1 MMKLIKGNI
10 FTLLSTMKKLFILL
24 SLLALVVVGCG
35 KKEEAKP
42 VEDATSKVIKVGATP
57 VPHSEILNA
66 IKEDLAAKGYTLEI
80 VEFTD
85 YVTPNI
91 ALNDGQIDA
100 NFFQHVPYMES
111 FAKDKGLKLVSAGKV
126 HVEPLGL
133 YSQKFKSVEE
143 LPEGAT
149 IAIPNDPSN
158 GGRALILLQ
167 SKGLIKLK
175 ADAGL
180 DATEADIAENPKKFV
195 FKALE
200 AAQLPRTL
208 QDVDA
213 SIINGNYALESKLN
227 PVNDSILLEGADSPY
242 ANIVTV
248 VEGHENDEKIKVLIE
263 TLQSEKVKKFI
274 AEKYNGGVVPAF

>member
-1 MMKLIKGNI
+1 
-10 FTLLSTMKKLFILL
+10 MKKLLVLL

-42 VEDATSKVIKVGATP
+42 AEDATSKVIKVGATP

-66 IKEDLAAKGYTLEI
+66 IKDDLAAKGYTLEV

-133 YSQKFKSVEE
+133 YSKKFKSVEE

-180 DATEADIAENPKKFV
+180 EATEADIAENPKKFV

-227 PVNDSILLEGADSPY
+227 PVKDSILLEGADSPY

-248 VEGHENDEKIKVLIE
+248 VQGHENDEKIKVLVE

>member
-1 MMKLIKGNI
+1 
-10 FTLLSTMKKLFILL
+10 MKKLILL
-24 SLLALVVVGCG
+24 ISIFSLVIIGCG
-35 KKEEAKP
+35 KKEEVKAPEEAVVPKI
-42 VEDATSKVIKVGATP
+42 IKVGATP
-57 VPHSEILNA
+57 VPHAEILNF
-66 IKEDLAAKGYTLEI
+66 IKDDLKAKGYTLEI

-91 ALNDGQIDA
+91 ALNDGKIDA

-133 YSQKFKSVEE
+133 YSKKYKSIDE
-143 LPEGAT
+143 LPKGAT

-175 ADAGL
+175 DDAGL
-180 DATEADIAENPKKFV
+180 EATEKDIVENSKEFK

-227 PVNDSILLEGADSPY
+227 PVTDSILLEGADSPY

-248 VEGHENDEKIKVLIE
+248 VSGHENDENIKVLIE

-274 AEKYNGGVVPAF
+274 SEKYSGGVVPAF

>member
-1 MMKLIKGNI
+1 MIKNI
-10 FTLLSTMKKLFILL
+10 LKFTVASA
-24 SLLALVVVGCG
+24 LALGLTACNDKESKESKEVKVE
-35 KKEEAKP
+35 KKQ
-42 VEDATSKVIKVGATP
+42 TVIKIGATP
-57 VPHSEILNA
+57 VPHVEILEA
-66 IKEDLAAKGYTLEI
+66 VKPLLKAKGYDLEI

-111 FAKDKGLKLVSAGKV
+111 FAKDKALKLISAGKV

>member
-1 MMKLIKGNI
+1 
-10 FTLLSTMKKLFILL
+10 LLKIL
-24 SLLALVVVGCG
+24 
-35 KKEEAKP
+35 
-42 VEDATSKVIKVGATP
+42 
-57 VPHSEILNA
+57 
-66 IKEDLAAKGYTLEI
+66 
-80 VEFTD
+80 
-85 YVTPNI
+85 
-91 ALNDGQIDA
+91 
-100 NFFQHVPYMES
+100 
-111 FAKDKGLKLVSAGKV
+111 
-126 HVEPLGL
+126 
-133 YSQKFKSVEE
+133 
-143 LPEGAT
+143 
-149 IAIPNDPSN
+149 
-158 GGRALILLQ
+158 
-167 SKGLIKLK
+167 
-175 ADAGL
+175 
-180 DATEADIAENPKKFV
+180 KKFV

>member
-1 MMKLIKGNI
+1 MVRKIMRDP
-10 FTLLSTMKKLFILL
+10 LF
-24 SLLALVVVGCG
+24 LA
-35 KKEEAKP
+35 
-42 VEDATSKVIKVGATP
+42 
-57 VPHSEILNA
+57 
-66 IKEDLAAKGYTLEI
+66 
-80 VEFTD
+80 
-85 YVTPNI
+85 
-91 ALNDGQIDA
+91 
-100 NFFQHVPYMES
+100 
-111 FAKDKGLKLVSAGKV
+111 
-126 HVEPLGL
+126 
-133 YSQKFKSVEE
+133 QKS
-143 LPEGAT
+143 
-149 IAIPNDPSN
+149 I
-158 GGRALILLQ
+158 
-167 SKGLIKLK
+167 
-175 ADAGL
+175 

>member
-1 MMKLIKGNI
+1 
-10 FTLLSTMKKLFILL
+10 MKKLLILL

-35 KKEEAKP
+35 KKEETKP

-180 DATEADIAENPKKFV
+180 DATEADIAENPKKI
-195 FKALE
+195 
-200 AAQLPRTL
+200 R
-208 QDVDA
+208 
-213 SIINGNYALESKLN
+213 I
-227 PVNDSILLEGADSPY
+227 
-242 ANIVTV
+242 
-248 VEGHENDEKIKVLIE
+248 
-263 TLQSEKVKKFI
+263 QST
-274 AEKYNGGVVPAF
+274 